1 MIRIKYFNCN
11 LCVFM
16 LTTRLKGQLK
26 KLINLIEMISN
37 KAPAECPNLDREQFQ
52 FTAPMPLLINCESGD
67 WHFFR
72 GGMIN
77 L

>member
-1 MIRIKYFNCN
+1 MIRIKYFNWY
-11 LCVFM
+11 LCVYAHHGFFFEK
-16 LTTRLKGQLK
+16 RGELK

-67 WHFFR
+67 WHFYHE
-72 GGMIN
+72 G
-77 L
+77 